1 MDRQQLICET
11 LESISEYLPKLSAA
25 SAKIATDIQS
35 HQSNWLETLIAYLE
49 GVAWL
54 TLAIEG
60 ISKLDPEILA
70 SWNLGELNRLLDE
83 LKNGLE
89 QEDFVSVCDLLQY
102 ELQPL
107 LVSFEDNLLRVRK

>member
-83 LKNGLE
+83 LKNGECKFFCVNGFLTGE
-89 QEDFVSVCDLLQY
+89 WLLQRLY
-102 ELQPL
+102 MEG
-107 LVSFEDNLLRVRK
+107 RA